1 MGRFI
6 WQTWS
11 LMHLSNVTGY
21 YFLCHHHVSC
31 FFCCQICKRVIEL
44 EVAESWFSFSLSG
57 GKKAVHWFSFESFR
71 TWKSYFPILARLAFP
86 TWSNKTNASVKC
98 IHKWKK
104 SRCLM
109 VSTSALIQGSQTQDE
124 AFQYN
129 RIHGVT
135 QTGLLPCQRRHV
147 EMRWVHSTHKSKIVS
162 FCANFLGGESGWIH
176 KIGNWV

>member
-57 GKKAVHWFSFESFR
+57 GKKGSASVFVWKLQNMKIILSNPCETGISNLIQQNQCLCQVHPQMKKITSLNGFYLSLD
-71 TWKSYFPILARLAFP
+71 TGFPDARWGIP
-86 TWSNKTNASVKC
+86 VQQNSWSNSN
-98 IHKWKK
+98 
-104 SRCLM
+104 R
-109 VSTSALIQGSQTQDE
+109 SAAMPE
-124 AFQYN
+124 KA
-129 RIHGVT
+129 
-135 QTGLLPCQRRHV
+135 RRN
-147 EMRWVHSTHKSKIVS
+147 EMSLFNT
-162 FCANFLGGESGWIH
+162 
-176 KIGNWV
+176 